1 MDKSAKKQVKYSF
14 NGVAP
19 DLIDKF
25 LVFGYEQKVIDSTFK
40 YDKSLDDSLINQVIY
55 DIFIFQE
62 RPSIINEICS
72 DYKKEWLDNDIVT
85 ELIFPNLPMMF
96 FLNKSKMKKSKSQK
110 SINQHSFNNIFIKSS
125 R

>member
-1 MDKSAKKQVKYSF
+1 M
-14 NGVAP
+14 
-19 DLIDKF
+19 
-25 LVFGYEQKVIDSTFK
+25 
-40 YDKSLDDSLINQVIY
+40 DDSLINQVIY

-125 R
+125 IIMVQENYIMV